1 MNSQNQSLRRPVD
14 LSDRAGSHAR
24 QTFSRGLLRRCPY
37 CGGGDI
43 FSGWFTLKEHCP
55 HCQTS
60 FAIEDGYFL
69 GSYSINL
76 GLTSIIAIA
85 AILWM
90 IIWSDMSVVSMQIS
104 AVALA
109 VLIPLFL
116 YPYSLSLWMMLDLVI
131 HPPGDFSR
139 QPRS

>member
-1 MNSQNQSLRRPVD
+1 MNSQNEIVRRPVD
-14 LSDRAGSHAR
+14 LSDRAGSRAWE
-24 QTFSRGLLRRCPY
+24 TFSRGLLRRCPY

-43 FSGWFTLKEHCP
+43 FSGWFTIREHCP
-55 HCQTS
+55 HCRTL

-69 GSYSINL
+69 GSYVINL

-85 AILWM
+85 VVLWM
-90 IIWSDMSVVSMQIS
+90 IIWSDLSVIGMQIS

-139 QPRS
+139 RHRT